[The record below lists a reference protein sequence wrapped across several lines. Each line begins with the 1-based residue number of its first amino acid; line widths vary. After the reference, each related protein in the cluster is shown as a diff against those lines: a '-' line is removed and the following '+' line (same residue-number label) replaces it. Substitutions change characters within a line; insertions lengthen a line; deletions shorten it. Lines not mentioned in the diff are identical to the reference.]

1 MNPNAGVRLDASQED
16 WTAAP
21 RDAPERVNVLGVGIS
36 AITMAD
42 ALAMID
48 RWIATG
54 ASRYVCVTG
63 VHGVMESQADPAL
76 REIHNR
82 AGLVTPD
89 GMPLVW
95 LSWLHGHRRVERV
108 YGPDLM
114 LACCEASVAK
124 GYRHF
129 LYGGGE
135 GVPERLAA
143 RLQERFPGLMI
154 AGTWS
159 PPFRELTG
167 TEEQAMID
175 TIASAQPDIIWI
187 GLSTPKQERWMAR
200 YVGRLPAAVL
210 IGVGAAFDIHAGV
223 KPASTSLDAAIRPGV
238 VVPSCHRAAS
248 PVASLLNQQSS
259 VCVAALAPILRSGS
273 VPYPYR
279 YSEQLG
285 GPWPGKRVR
294 LRMEC
299 QRRRR
304 RFLEPL
310 SRGIF
315 ASCRTTSSYAMR
327 RICLGMLSGA
337 ATSICS
343 LATRNSPNAL

>member
-1 MNPNAGVRLDASQED
+1 MFDERRSVNPSATVRLDASQED
-16 WTAAP
+16 WTAAQ

-48 RWIATG
+48 KWIATG

-63 VHGVMESQADPAL
+63 VHGVMESQTDPAL
-76 REIHNR
+76 RKIHNH
-82 AGLVTPD
+82 ADLVTPD
-89 GMPLVW
+89 GMPMVW
-95 LSWLHGHRRVERV
+95 LSWLHGHRRAERV
-108 YGPDLM
+108 YGPDLL
-114 LACCEASVAK
+114 LACCQASVAK

-143 RLQERFPGLMI
+143 RLQTRFPGLII

-210 IGVGAAFDIHAGV
+210 IGVGAAFDIHAGL
-223 KPASTSLDAAIRPGV
+223 KKQAPPWMQRTGLEWLFRLAAEPRRLWRRYLINNPWFVWRLLLQLSGV
-238 VVPSCHRAAS
+238 VRYDIRA
-248 PVASLLNQQSS
+248 
-259 VCVAALAPILRSGS
+259 G
-273 VPYPYR
+273 
-279 YSEQLG
+279 
-285 GPWPGKRVR
+285 
-294 LRMEC
+294 
-299 QRRRR
+299 
-304 RFLEPL
+304 
-310 SRGIF
+310 
-315 ASCRTTSSYAMR
+315 
-327 RICLGMLSGA
+327 
-337 ATSICS
+337 
-343 LATRNSPNAL
+343 TRNN